1 MRYWLN
7 ASSGEWGIL
16 REGSTN
22 EVTMSRPI
30 SALAFPSSVKPSRE
44 QPSRDREGAVPKG
57 ASRDCEVLVLEREV
71 FLRLYAALERLAITP
86 VYSPIRPYQT
96 N

>member
-16 REGSTN
+16 RDGGAS
-22 EVTMSRPI
+22 EVTLSRPI
-30 SALAFPSSVKPSRE
+30 SALAFPSSAKQNRE
-44 QPSRDREGAVPKG
+44 HPNRDREGAVPK
-57 ASRDCEVLVLEREV
+57 SKERESEVLVLEREV

-86 VYSPIRPYQT
+86 VYSPIRPYQP